1 MSAAS
6 LRAARAARATGAAR
20 RSEAAPPASQ
30 AALHAGQLSVVPRP
44 RGRYLSAVELERFVG
59 ELADRPELWIE
70 LIDHDPSRRTYHMLL
85 SDNHV
90 TGWLICWSDEHDT
103 GFHDHDV
110 SSGAVAVV
118 SGAVREER
126 LTLDGPP
133 RERTFTAPGTFSFSA
148 ADIHRVRHAGADP
161 AVTLHVY
168 SPPLLRMGA
177 YVAGED
183 GVLARHSLSYEEEL
197 RPLTGER

>member
-1 MSAAS
+1 VSAS
-6 LRAARAARATGAAR
+6 VTSVGGPRAAIDRAALATIAR
-20 RSEAAPPASQ
+20 PA
-30 AALHAGQLSVVPRP
+30 
-44 RGRYLSAVELERFVG
+44 GRFLDGPELEEFVG

-70 LIDHDPSRRTYHMLL
+70 RVRHDPSQRSYEELL
-85 SDNHV
+85 SDEHL
-90 TGWLICWSDEHDT
+90 TAWLICWMDDHDT

-126 LTLDGPP
+126 LTIDGPP
-133 RERTFTAPGTFSFSA
+133 CKRAFKAGETFHFSA

-161 AVTLHVY
+161 AVTIHVY

-177 YVAGED
+177 YVID
-183 GVLARHSLSYEEEL
+183 QHGVLARHPMSSAEEL
-197 RPLTGER
+197 RPLREQS